1 MATSGTTVNNK
12 IKKNYIEKKFLPTS
26 LQNCMN
32 CTTWFAKIIRLLLD
46 QSPLYK
52 RGKPPHLD
60 KEPVKDLQESIFN
73 TSQDFSWDGESKI
86 KCQNLVL
93 PCY

>member
-1 MATSGTTVNNK
+1 M
-12 IKKNYIEKKFLPTS
+12 KKNFYLHHFKIAWTAPHDLPK
-26 LQNCMN
+26 LL
-32 CTTWFAKIIRLLLD
+32 RLLLD